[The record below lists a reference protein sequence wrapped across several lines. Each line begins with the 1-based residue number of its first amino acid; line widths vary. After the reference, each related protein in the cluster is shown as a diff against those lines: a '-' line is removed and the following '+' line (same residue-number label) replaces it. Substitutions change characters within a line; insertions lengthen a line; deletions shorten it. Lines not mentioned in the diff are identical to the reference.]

1 MAAGRGWNIDH
12 NGDVAVDFT
21 EDVSEFD
28 VVLASGAVAGADE
41 VGAGAVSRDIDISA
55 DGARGEY
62 HTRGKMVGL
71 CAAAIT
77 DVTVP
82 IKCAASGTITPAVSD
97 KDYCIGWALH
107 TQATVGGQVEY
118 IWSPGYYAV

>member
-12 NGDVAVDFT
+12 AGDVAVDFT
-21 EDVSEFD
+21 EDVSECD
-28 VVLASGAVAGADE
+28 LVTAAGAVCGSGE
-41 VGAGAVSRDIDISA
+41 VAAGAVSRDIDISA

-77 DVTVP
+77 DRDVP
-82 IKCAASGTITPAVSD
+82 LKPAASGTVTPATTD
-97 KDYCIGWALH
+97 KDWCCGWALNL
-107 TQATVGGQVEY
+107 QATVGGQVEY
-118 IWSPGYYAV
+118 IWAPGYYAV